1 MIEIE
6 DVSFARQGTP
16 VLRDISLSIPA
27 GGVTALV
34 GPNGAGKSTL
44 LSLMA
49 RLLPL
54 ETGRITIAGK
64 SVADTRSDE
73 LARTV
78 AILRQDTLVSS
89 RLRVGELVGFG
100 RFPHSRGRLTDEDRH
115 LIDDALREFDL
126 TGLADRFVET
136 LSGGQRQRAMVAMAY
151 CQGCDCMLLDE
162 PLNNLDMFYA
172 RELMRILRDLAD
184 RQGKTIVIVLH
195 DINHAA
201 TYADRIV
208 ALRDG
213 RLVSFDRTDQVLVPE
228 RLEQI
233 FGYRMEIATVD
244 GQPVVLHHR

>member
-6 DVSFARQGTP
+6 NVSFARQGTP
-16 VLRDISLSIPA
+16 ILEDISLAIPA

-54 ETGRITIAGK
+54 DIGKITIAGK
-64 SVADTRSDE
+64 SVAHTRSDE

-100 RFPHSRGRLTDEDRH
+100 RFPHSHGRLTEEDRR

-151 CQGCDCMLLDE
+151 CQGCDYMLLDE

-172 RELMRILRDLAD
+172 RELMRILRGLAD

-213 RLVSFDRTDQVLVPE
+213 KLVSYDSTEEVLVPE

-233 FGYRMEIATVD
+233 FGYRMQIATVGD
-244 GQPVVLHHR
+244 QPVVLHHR